1 MEVPHTKM
9 KIWGICREVAKHI
22 QKQGVKTMWYAIQT
36 ITGKEEKAMNEI
48 KMVVESCVCEKCFL
62 LKREAVWRI
71 QGTCRIHTENLFP
84 GYIFVQTQS
93 PEEFYRQLKAVSQY
107 TRFLGKEDGGFYAVS
122 KEEEFFLKRLLNK
135 DSENTV
141 RLSTVQVDK
150 DGSITG
156 CEGALKHYLGYVVKK
171 RIRLRFVMIRVHLFG
186 REREIKLGIRLEGDP
201 KAISDREVL

>member
-1 MEVPHTKM
+1 MEVPHTEM
-9 KIWGICREVAKHI
+9 KIWGICREVAKHV

-36 ITGKEEKAMNEI
+36 N
-48 KMVVESCVCEKCFL
+48 
-62 LKREAVWRI
+62 
-71 QGTCRIHTENLFP
+71 TENLFP
-84 GYIFVQTQS
+84 GYIFVQTQC

-122 KEEEFFLKRLLNK
+122 KEEEIFLKRLLNK

-150 DGSITG
+150 DGSIAG

-171 RIRLRFVMIRVHLFG
+171 RIRLRFVMIRVYLFG

-201 KAISDREVL
+201 KEISDREVL